1 MTALAID
8 PDERLFGALRAGD
21 ERAFATLVE
30 RYHAPLFRLAV
41 SYVRDRAVAEEV
53 VQDTWL
59 GVLRGLERF
68 EGRSQLK
75 TWIFR
80 ILTYQAKTRAAR
92 ERRSQ
97 PFSSLAGLDDEPS
110 VDPERFFDAAHARY
124 PGHWSAPPH
133 AWGESSEGRLLAKE
147 TRDVIAAEIDSLPLL
162 QRQVITLRDVEG
174 WPSDEVCA
182 LLEISEANQRVLL
195 HRARSRVRATLERYL
210 D

>member
-1 MTALAID
+1 MVRHPRPSRRATKTA
-8 PDERLFGALRAGD
+8 
-21 ERAFATLVE
+21 ATAA
-30 RYHAPLFRLAV
+30 HAPLFRLAV

-53 VQDTWL
+53 VQETWL

-97 PFSSLAGLDDEPS
+97 PFSSLAGLGDEPS
-110 VDPERFFDAAHARY
+110 VDSERFFDAAHARY

-147 TRDVIAAEIDSLPLL
+147 TRDVIAAEIDSLPPL

-174 WPSDEVCA
+174 WQAEEVCQA
-182 LLEISEANQRVLL
+182 LQISDANQRVLL
-195 HRARSRVRATLERYL
+195 HRARSKVRAALERYL
-210 D
+210 DPAMGGR